1 MNLKV
6 VLIRDLTYFRFVS
19 VQSSDTS
26 PAVSKLT
33 VNLGSSKQQAS
44 PAKTASP
51 YKSPANTASPYKSP
65 ANTASPY
72 QSLASSPY
80 SSPVGSPVVAV
91 QVTSTKKSEYSYL
104 ANYNKEMS
112 IN

>member
-51 YKSPANTASPYKSP
+51 YKLPANTASPYKSP

-72 QSLASSPY
+72 QSLA